1 MFEDLIDL
9 TARMPWWLGVL
20 LAVASFLILHNLAA
34 IKVTGSMKPGEFG
47 DFFVKQMW
55 VTMAFFGQLILPA
68 AFLFGAIISAF
79 RWGA

>member
-1 MFEDLIDL
+1 
-9 TARMPWWLGVL
+9 
-20 LAVASFLILHNLAA
+20 
-34 IKVTGSMKPGEFG
+34 MKPGEFG